1 MQGEGQWAA
10 PQPADHR
17 GTLARDMTIPVIHR
31 DLVGY
36 FYDASR
42 PPVLTVDAGT
52 TVVFETQD
60 ARGGSMFVNPVGE
73 LVDLPR
79 PPVGRGNPVTGPV
92 AVRGAQPGHTLVIDV
107 LDIQVI
113 SPGWCGGH
121 AHAGPLPEGRIP
133 RARGRVCSVVDGTIA
148 FSPSIQLVEEPMIG
162 CIGIARAGEAIPCGT
177 PGRHGGNLDH
187 KVIGRGAR
195 VYLPVGVPGGLLW
208 IGDVHA
214 TQGDGELS
222 GTAMEIAADVTVRI
236 DLQPGLS
243 LEAPWIETAD
253 RLMSTAASLDF
264 ANARREVIEAMMRA
278 LEHQL
283 GLEPAEA
290 LALISAVGDLRVG
303 QAFGGMEMTLR
314 LEMPRALGLRP
325 E

>member
-1 MQGEGQWAA
+1 VSTGVSAERI
-10 PQPADHR
+10 P
-17 GTLARDMTIPVIHR
+17 RDKI
-31 DLVGY
+31 GY
-36 FYDASR
+36 FYDPTST
-42 PPVLTVDAGT
+42 PVLAVDPAAA
-52 TVVFETQD
+52 VVFETQD
-60 ARGGSMFVNPVGE
+60 ARGGAMFANPVGE

-79 PPVGRGNPVTGPV
+79 PPVGRGNPVTGPLEI
-92 AVRGAQPGHTLVIDV
+92 RGAQRGDALIVEV
-107 LDIQVI
+107 VDIQTI

-121 AHAGPLPEGRIP
+121 AHMGPLREGRIP
-133 RARGRVCSVVDGTIA
+133 HARGRVCAVGAGVVT
-148 FSPSIQLVEEPMIG
+148 FSSRIRLEEQPMIG
-162 CIGIARAGEAIPCGT
+162 CIGIAPSGGPIACGT

-195 VYLPVGVPGGLLW
+195 VYLPVNVPGALLW

-222 GTAMEIAADVTVRI
+222 GTAMEIGADVTVRV
-236 DLQPGLS
+236 DLVRGLS
-243 LEAPWIETAD
+243 IEAPWIETED

-264 ANARREVIEAMMRA
+264 ATARREAIEGMMRA

-290 LALISAVGDLRVG
+290 LALISAVADLRVG

-314 LEMPRALGLRP
+314 LEVPRSLGLRP

>member
-1 MQGEGQWAA
+1 VFAE
-10 PQPADHR
+10 R
-17 GTLARDMTIPVIHR
+17 IRR
-31 DLVGY
+31 DLIGY
-36 FYDASR
+36 LYDAAL
-42 PPVLTVDAGT
+42 PPVLSVDPGT

-60 ARGGSMFVNPVGE
+60 ARGGSMFVHPVGE

-79 PPVGRGNPVTGPV
+79 PPVGRGNPVTGPL
-92 AVRGAQPGHTLVIDV
+92 AVRGAQPGDALVVDVID
-107 LDIQVI
+107 IQTI

-121 AHAGPLPEGRIP
+121 AHMGPLAQGRIP
-133 RARGRVCSVVDGTIA
+133 RARGRVCSVAAGTIT
-148 FSPSIQLVEEPMIG
+148 FSSTIELAEEPMIG
-162 CIGIARAGEAIPCGT
+162 CIGIARVGEAIPCGT

-187 KVIGRGAR
+187 KVIARGAR
-195 VYLPVGVPGGLLW
+195 VYLPVSVPGGLLW

-214 TQGDGELS
+214 KQGDGELS
-222 GTAMEIAADVTVRI
+222 GTAMEIAADVTVRV
-236 DLQPGLS
+236 DVMPGRT
-243 LEAPWIETAD
+243 LEGPWIETGD
-253 RLMSTAASLDF
+253 RLMSIAASLDF
-264 ANARREVIEAMMRA
+264 ATARSEAIEPMMRA

-314 LEMPRALGLRP
+314 LEMPRSLGLHP

>member
-1 MQGEGQWAA
+1 
-10 PQPADHR
+10 
-17 GTLARDMTIPVIHR
+17 
-31 DLVGY
+31 
-36 FYDASR
+36 
-42 PPVLTVDAGT
+42 
-52 TVVFETQD
+52 
-60 ARGGSMFVNPVGE
+60 
-73 LVDLPR
+73 
-79 PPVGRGNPVTGPV
+79 
-92 AVRGAQPGHTLVIDV
+92 
-107 LDIQVI
+107 
-113 SPGWCGGH
+113 
-121 AHAGPLPEGRIP
+121 
-133 RARGRVCSVVDGTIA
+133 
-148 FSPSIQLVEEPMIG
+148 
-162 CIGIARAGEAIPCGT
+162 
-177 PGRHGGNLDH
+177 
-187 KVIGRGAR
+187 
-195 VYLPVGVPGGLLW
+195 LPVGVPGGLLW

>member
-1 MQGEGQWAA
+1 VSTGV
-10 PQPADHR
+10 PAER
-17 GTLARDMTIPVIHR
+17 IPRDKI
-31 DLVGY
+31 GY
-36 FYDASR
+36 FYDPTST
-42 PPVLTVDAGT
+42 PVLAVDPAAA
-52 TVVFETQD
+52 VVFETQD
-60 ARGGSMFVNPVGE
+60 ARGGAMFANPVGE

-79 PPVGRGNPVTGPV
+79 PPVGRGNPVTGPLEI
-92 AVRGAQPGHTLVIDV
+92 RGAQRGDALIVEV
-107 LDIQVI
+107 VDIQTI

-121 AHAGPLPEGRIP
+121 AHMGPLREGRIP
-133 RARGRVCSVVDGTIA
+133 HARGRVCAVGAGVVT
-148 FSPSIQLVEEPMIG
+148 FSSRIRLEEQPMIG
-162 CIGIARAGEAIPCGT
+162 CIGIAPSGGPIACGT

-195 VYLPVGVPGGLLW
+195 VYLPVNVPGALLW

-222 GTAMEIAADVTVRI
+222 GTAMEIGADVTVRV
-236 DLQPGLS
+236 DLVRGLS
-243 LEAPWIETAD
+243 IEAPWIETED

-264 ANARREVIEAMMRA
+264 ATARREAIEGMMRA

-290 LALISAVGDLRVG
+290 LALISAVADLRVG

-314 LEMPRALGLRP
+314 LEVPRSLGLRP

>member
-1 MQGEGQWAA
+1 VSPERI
-10 PQPADHR
+10 P
-17 GTLARDMTIPVIHR
+17 RDRI
-31 DLVGY
+31 GY
-36 FYDASR
+36 FYDAAL
-42 PPVLTVDAGT
+42 PPVLSVDSGA

-60 ARGGSMFVNPVGE
+60 ARGGAMFVNPVGQ

-79 PPVGRGNPVTGPV
+79 PPLGRGNPVTGPLE
-92 AVRGAQPGHTLVIDV
+92 VRGAQPGDALIVDV
-107 LDIQVI
+107 LDIQTI

-121 AHAGPLPEGRIP
+121 AHMGPLDPGRIP
-133 RARGRVCSVVDGTIA
+133 RARGRVCAVADGEVR
-148 FSPSIQLVEEPMIG
+148 FSSSIRLDEQPMIG
-162 CIGIARAGEAIPCGT
+162 CIGIGPAGERISCGT

-195 VYLPVGVPGGLLW
+195 VYLPVNAPGALLW

-222 GTAMEIAADVTVRI
+222 GTAMEIGADVTVRVEVAPGMRI
-236 DLQPGLS
+236 DT
-243 LEAPWIETAD
+243 PWIETPD
-253 RLMSTAASLDF
+253 RLMATSANVDF
-264 ANARREVIEAMMRA
+264 ATARRDAIESMMRA

-290 LALISAVGDLRVG
+290 LALISAIADLRIG
-303 QAFGGMEMTLR
+303 QAFGGMELTLR
-314 LEMPRALGLRP
+314 LEVPRSLGLHP